1 MQAGDGCPL
10 FPKESVSAGKG
21 EGDADDADGPVGR
34 GGVTRSVN
42 AEHPED
48 PGQMWMNTPHFTPKP
63 GQSQSNHPTQLI
75 GIRNPLDMKA
85 PMLNPCKPTLYAHK
99 GLTNPQSHNPCPATD
114 AQHPVDSKPGQ
125 SKPLDHHFRSPI
137 R

>member
-85 PMLNPCKPTLYAHK
+85 ATTTEWSTISMKDAARQMPVQTQANK
-99 GLTNPQSHNPCPATD
+99 GLNRWGRA
-114 AQHPVDSKPGQ
+114 
-125 SKPLDHHFRSPI
+125 
-137 R
+137 